1 MLTRKAKYALKAML
15 ALARRA
21 NTGPVLISELAN
33 ATGVPRKFL
42 ELILLDLRN
51 AGLLESRRGKA
62 GGYMLGPPAREIMVG
77 QVIRA
82 VDGPMAPVPCLSKT
96 AYRRCDDC
104 ADEDECGVRQA
115 LKEAYQASLTVLER
129 TSLERTLELVAGTG
143 EGAKIAAMYNI

>member
-15 ALARRA
+15 VLARK
-21 NTGPVLISELAN
+21 GISEPVFISDLAKRS
-33 ATGVPRKFL
+33 GVPKKFL

-51 AGLLESRRGKA
+51 AGLLESKRGKA
-62 GGYMLGPPAREIMVG
+62 GGYLLGLPAQDIMVG

-104 ADEDECGVRQA
+104 EHEGECGVRLA
-115 LKEAYQASLTVLER
+115 LREAYQASLAILEK
-129 TSLERTLELVAGTG
+129 TSLEDTLEMMAESHESLATMP
-143 EGAKIAAMYNI
+143 MYNI

>member
-15 ALARRA
+15 VLARMSSG
-21 NTGPVLISELAN
+21 GPVFISDLARLS
-33 ATGVPRKFL
+33 GVPKKFL

-51 AGLLESRRGKA
+51 VGLLESKRGKA
-62 GGYMLGPPAREIMVG
+62 GGYLLGLPAKDVMVG

-104 ADEDECGVRQA
+104 EHEGECGVRLALRQA
-115 LKEAYQASLTVLER
+115 YLASLAILEK
-129 TSLERTLELVAGTG
+129 TSLEDTLEMMAESHEGIVAMP
-143 EGAKIAAMYNI
+143 MYNI